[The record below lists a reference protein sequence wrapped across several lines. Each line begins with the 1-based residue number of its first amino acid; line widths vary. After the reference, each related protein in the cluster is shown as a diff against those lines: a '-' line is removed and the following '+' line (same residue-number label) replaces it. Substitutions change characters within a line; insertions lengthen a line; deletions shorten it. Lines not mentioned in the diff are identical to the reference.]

1 MKYSWT
7 PPDVGLLKSISPE
20 VDTPALGA
28 LVEKTFRDLGVQCA
42 AQRVVVGP
50 TTTRVELTTDP
61 GVPLRDFT
69 KLERASDLAYWLGA
83 ESVRIE
89 APIPG
94 RSAVGVELSNAER
107 RQVSLGDVCR
117 HVRAPLTC
125 ALGLDGDNYVV
136 TLDIARAPHLL
147 IAGVTGG
154 GKSVLLRTLLCGL
167 LMRAGPDQLGIVLC
181 DPKGTELAVFEGL
194 PHLYGAPA
202 VEVDSC
208 ISSLWWAVA
217 EMDARYRL
225 LHRYKARDLDE
236 YNESTPEG
244 YVPRALVVVDE
255 LGDLMM
261 RSRKEVESA
270 IVRIGQKGRAAGVHM
285 VLATQS
291 PKREVVTGLIRANL
305 PARIGLRTSTAID
318 SRIVLERS
326 GCEALLGEGDALLDS
341 GKSSAL
347 TRFQSAYTPTE
358 TIKEI
363 VEAWKIQAPTEEEV
377 AA

>member
-1 MKYSWT
+1 MIWT
-7 PPDVGLLKSISPE
+7 LPDIGLLKSIPPV
-20 VDTPALGA
+20 VDAPALGEQVA
-28 LVEKTFRDLGVQCA
+28 KTFRDLGVQCA

-50 TTTRVELTTDP
+50 STTRVELTTDP

-69 KLERASDLAYWLGA
+69 KLQRSSDLAYWLGA

-117 HVRAPLTC
+117 HVRSPLC
-125 ALGLDGDNYVV
+125 AALGLDGDNYVV
-136 TLDIARAPHLL
+136 TLDLARAPHLL

-154 GKSVLLRTLLCGL
+154 GKSVLLRSILAGL
-167 LMRAGPDQLGIVLC
+167 LLRSDPNELGLVLC
-181 DPKGTELAVFEGL
+181 DPKGTELSIFEGL

-202 VEVDSC
+202 VDIDKCVE
-208 ISSLWWAVA
+208 SLWWAVT

-225 LHRYKARDLDE
+225 LRRHRARDLDE
-236 YNESTPEG
+236 YNATAPEG
-244 YVPRALVVVDE
+244 YVPPVLVVVDE

-285 VLATQS
+285 MLATQS

-305 PARIGLRTSTAID
+305 PARIGLLTSTAID

-326 GCEALLGEGDALLDS
+326 GCEALLGEGDALLDT
-341 GKSSAL
+341 GKSPAL
-347 TRFQSAYTPTE
+347 TRFQSAYTSTE
-358 TIKEI
+358 TIREI
-363 VEAWKIQAPTEEEV
+363 VEAWTSQVPSEEEV